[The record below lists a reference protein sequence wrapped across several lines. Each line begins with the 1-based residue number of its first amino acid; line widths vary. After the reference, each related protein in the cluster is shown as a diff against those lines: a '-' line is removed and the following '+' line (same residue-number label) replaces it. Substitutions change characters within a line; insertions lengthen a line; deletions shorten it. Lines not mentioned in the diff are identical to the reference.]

1 MFSYI
6 DEEFG
11 DCFIVD
17 ADGNFFLK
25 GVSFIQEVKKL
36 TPKEIILHC
45 AIVLLPHSF

>member
-6 DEEFG
+6 DDEFG

-25 GVSFIQEVKKL
+25 QVSFIQEVKKI
-36 TPKEIILHC
+36 KK
-45 AIVLLPHSF
+45 

>member
-17 ADGNFFLK
+17 ADGIFFFLMS
-25 GVSFIQEVKKL
+25 VLYKKL
-36 TPKEIILHC
+36 KKLK
-45 AIVLLPHSF
+45 S